1 MRNRP
6 TIITE
11 ENLVQRKASFT
22 QDKPLLEEDH
32 QNEPCSS
39 QEEGNQENGDLV
51 SSPEKTTP
59 LSMAPSQ
66 AASSRPTILPHKEN
80 VTVFSIHLVRS
91 EDAGRS
97 SLLREKG
104 RQTENGPR
112 PVSYSFEKVSAN
124 IPASL
129 NSTLQLDA
137 SFEAEEVASA
147 ATNTSTESTL
157 SPQRTSTPLMD
168 CDGNAP
174 STSTKALVV
183 ETSEKPVVRSV
194 PRRIANAF
202 LSVLL
207 ISLLLIACCIALFES
222 QSEASWME
230 QFPALES
237 ARHQFY
243 EPCRHHALNLYRRY
257 ISK

>member
-80 VTVFSIHLVRS
+80 V
-91 EDAGRS
+91 
-97 SLLREKG
+97 
-104 RQTENGPR
+104 ENGPR